1 MDPVNGLLFNSFIPP
16 CIHHEYICCQYCET
30 EGERTIR
37 HCEIQAYSS
46 CFQGDQ
52 EDQGF
57 FDVFTEFL
65 DSCRSLCLAH
75 GTVETSE
82 RQWWSSQ
89 KGVLSLQ
96 IPHTFLGQGRLDKI
110 YIVSYILAGEELA
123 YLGRT

>member
-1 MDPVNGLLFNSFIPP
+1 MNSVYSLLFDGFIPP

-37 HCEIQAYSS
+37 HCEIQTYSS
-46 CFQGDQ
+46 CFQGNQ

-75 GTVETSE
+75 GAVETSE
-82 RQWWSSQ
+82 DQWWNPQ
-89 KGVLSLQ
+89 EGVLSSQ
-96 IPHTFLGQGRLDKI
+96 IPHTFLGQGCLYKI
-110 YIVSYILAGEELA
+110 YIVRYSLTDEQVAH
-123 YLGRT
+123 LGKK